1 MKKYNRF
8 MELFW
13 LAVSIVSA
21 VGVVYFYFIEGAD
34 DHPIILSMPFMAFFL
49 FIIRRWFRKR
59 IENDKREDQ
68 SRN

>member
-13 LAVSIVSA
+13 LAVSVISA
-21 VGVVYFYFIEGAD
+21 VGVFYFYFIKGANE
-34 DHPIILSMPFMAFFL
+34 HPIILSMPFMAFFL

-59 IENDKREDQ
+59 IESNKQDENAQ
-68 SRN
+68 Q